1 MPKTIVLDS
10 FRYLTSEAWR
20 ALLAVEMGMKNHEV
34 VPIELIQK
42 ISRCRRTGSGF
53 TRLVKDQLIP
63 YGLVAYSCD
72 QKKAVSGYRLT
83 NLGYDYLALHQLFN
97 SGQLCDVN
105 SMIGAGKESD
115 VYLASAGDNC
125 GVWKDTNLK
134 NDRENV
140 PLVES
145 GQPVVIKFHRL
156 GRTSFRKV
164 KEKRD
169 YHQHRNT
176 CSWLYLDRIASQ
188 REFTM
193 MQALRSNR
201 VEVPVP
207 LAHNRNAVVMSYIE
221 ESVQLSRVLPFLL
234 KAADGLLARHLYVQ
248 AREML
253 HHMCSIGLIHGDFN
267 EFNLMVVG
275 LRNVDLNT
283 ITNVSILKVT
293 LVLIDFPQMISRDH
307 PLAESI
313 YQRDSECIVHF
324 FSRYFE
330 IPEGDLPS
338 PLSEVNRTAHVDIDV
353 KAPGYPC
360 KNRSRRKPMPAFSEM
375 LLGCTLRRISTE
387 LSDTDSESTQ
397 GDASDNS
404 LNSLEDEEEK
414 DEVGSEDSWQTA
426 TEVLISENEE
436 GGLGATVSKSVDNV
450 LTDGT
455 TDDEVSV
462 AHLQSESD
470 VGITYLDQKSKQTE
484 LTNPKASS
492 GFISREEILARHRR
506 EQRKKEQT
514 KFQKNIKRHSR
525 ANFKRSGRAS
535 INAELTL
542 FG

>member
-1 MPKTIVLDS
+1 M
-10 FRYLTSEAWR
+10 
-20 ALLAVEMGMKNHEV
+20 AVEMGMKNHEV

-53 TRLVKDQLIP
+53 LRLIKDQLIP

-72 QKKAVSGYRLT
+72 QRKAVSGYRLT

-97 SGQLCDVN
+97 SGQLCDVS

-115 VYLASAGDNC
+115 VYLAAAGDNC
-125 GVWKDTNLK
+125 GVWKDPNLK
-134 NDRENV
+134 RDVENV

-145 GQPVVIKFHRL
+145 GQPVVVKFHRL

-207 LAHNRNAVVMSYIE
+207 LAHNRNAVVMSYIGD
-221 ESVQLSRVLPFLL
+221 SVQLSRVLPIFL
-234 KAADGLLARHLYVQ
+234 KSVDGLVARHLYAQ

-253 HHMCSIGLIHGDFN
+253 HHICSIGLVHGDFN

-275 LRNVDLNT
+275 LRDVDLNT
-283 ITNVSILKVT
+283 ITNTSILQVT

-307 PLAESI
+307 PLAENI
-313 YQRDSECIVHF
+313 YQRDSDGIVHF
-324 FSRYFE
+324 FSRFFE
-330 IPEGDLPS
+330 IPETDF
-338 PLSEVNRTAHVDIDV
+338 PLSLNEVIRTANVDLDV
-353 KAPGYPC
+353 KAPGYLS
-360 KNRSRRKPMPAFSEM
+360 KSRNRPRLIPTYSEV
-375 LLGCTLRRISTE
+375 LLGSAFRRGSVE
-387 LSDTDSESTQ
+387 LSDTDSEFVEEEEE
-397 GDASDNS
+397 SDSS
-404 LNSLEDEEEK
+404 LGSLEDGGEA
-414 DEVGSEDSWQTA
+414 DDVISEDSWRTA
-426 TEVLISENEE
+426 TEEPTSENEE
-436 GGLGATVSKSVDNV
+436 TEFSAPTAESFGSILADDAVG
-450 LTDGT
+450 
-455 TDDEVSV
+455 DEVDVKHLHSEPSAHSV
-462 AHLQSESD
+462 HPDQSW
-470 VGITYLDQKSKQTE
+470 KQTRS
-484 LTNPKASS
+484 NNFKPVS
-492 GFISREEILARHRR
+492 GLITREEILARHRR

-514 KFQKNIKRHSR
+514 KFQKSIKRRSR
-525 ANFKRSGRAS
+525 ADVKRKGLAS
-535 INAELTL
+535 IKSELIL